1 MMPKII
7 SSTSLRNEYNEVS
20 SWCHESSDPAFV
32 TKNGAGDLA
41 VMSIDAYDELSARA
55 ALYDE
60 LLKGRADV
68 QKGRVRPAR
77 DAIADLRSR
86 LGE

>member
-1 MMPKII
+1 MPKII

-20 SWCHESSDPAFV
+20 TWCHESADPAFV